1 MAVAQTNRPPR
12 RSKISTRSAKFR
24 RSVMFRKKCTPG
36 PSARSVT
43 GRRKQAMQCEVV
55 PTWPIAEDEVL
66 VYVMAGGVNYNGV
79 WAGLGIPVSPFD
91 GHKHP
96 FHIAGSDAS
105 GIVWAVGSR

>member
-1 MAVAQTNRPPR
+1 ML
-12 RSKISTRSAKFR
+12 F
-24 RSVMFRKKCTPG
+24 
-36 PSARSVT
+36 
-43 GRRKQAMQCEVV
+43 EVV

-79 WAGLGIPVSPFD
+79 WAGLGIPVSPLD

-105 GIVWAVGSR
+105 GIVWAVGAKVQALEGR